1 MKDYENQLYF
11 LNKINQDIDKSDD
24 IPKEVFQN
32 LKGIFSFI
40 LDLYNIDNIN
50 HEELGIV
57 SLIIILS
64 HSFYYAKRGII
75 KNKIIYLYEKLKSI
89 NIFQNEEFWKKY
101 LEYIIIEEI
110 NKQNKNN
117 ELNEKQIQKY
127 KRNFAFSPMLNI
139 ILYMK
144 NFGIKKNKIRNIIND
159 SFEKYN
165 ISKENKDS
173 VNSYIEEQMIK

>member
-1 MKDYENQLYF
+1 M
-11 LNKINQDIDKSDD
+11 
-24 IPKEVFQN
+24 FQN

-101 LEYIIIEEI
+101 LEYIIFEEI

-144 NFGIKKNKIRNIIND
+144 NFRIKKNKIRNIIND
-159 SFEKYN
+159 SFEK
-165 ISKENKDS
+165 
-173 VNSYIEEQMIK
+173 